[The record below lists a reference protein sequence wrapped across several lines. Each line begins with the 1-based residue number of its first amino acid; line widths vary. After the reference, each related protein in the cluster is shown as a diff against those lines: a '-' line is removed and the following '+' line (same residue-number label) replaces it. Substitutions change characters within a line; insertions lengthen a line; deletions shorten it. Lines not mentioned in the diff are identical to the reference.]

1 MAPPPGFVHYTPC
14 TLPFCPLRQDLVVFK
29 EERKQIA
36 ERKKAEEQTQAT
48 SPQLGGQLDGNA
60 LSFLSR
66 STRGYDVASNF
77 GESTSDLKDAHN
89 EAEDDGQEATVSLI
103 DPGSRALT
111 GPYSDSDSSESGN
124 DAKAATIE
132 VNVDPQ
138 PNNSE
143 PVELN
148 ARTSST
154 TSRNNMDYLDLSEF
168 ASPPPSSDTD
178 ETPLLSLSHS
188 GTLGKRGRST
198 SPDEQS
204 KRKSKRAKRELA
216 PDPDSLVSILD
227 RNHPVNNCDQR
238 PSNMPDNPPAPDAT
252 PADFS
257 QTLPTRPKL
266 DQQLSEL
273 PFLRR
278 RPGDWLMAPT
288 GPRAKLVCF
297 FWYHKGYCIAR
308 RSDGHPIPC
317 THAHNLN
324 MPNPQVSFPKGIT
337 DHKLP
342 CPLPLCPVRSTE
354 PKHHDSNVR
363 AREMTE
369 PCVKNQ
375 TSTPSRRGTS
385 GNSYNSSPR
394 DGISEARRMLKG
406 PKFNLTSKF
415 KLPVL
420 TGANRERFKTQK
432 RNIEQWQADN
442 GIKSSDGRRQM
453 TVAEKIEAKK
463 IKKQMKREKMKRE
476 SRAKS
481 QKGKG
486 PTPLLD
492 YGNATLWT
500 ADPNATDVF
509 LDNEKIQGPASPRTK
524 QVEEGILRREKPDL
538 FGADVV
544 IGGRTKTGDTRAE
557 LHRHSFRPIAGIIT
571 EHKPVHDLR
580 EEMEDRHQHAIGVAQ
595 LPKDMQTPS
604 TLRPLSMAPSFID
617 EGEHPENSVNGGRRG
632 TGPKTRGNR
641 KRRVLVDYELPT
653 GDARLDWDTDRV
665 RRLFG
670 EIM

>member
-14 TLPFCPLRQDLVVFK
+14 TLPFCPLRQDLVIFK

-36 ERKKAEEQTQAT
+36 EQKKAEAQTQAT

-60 LSFLSR
+60 FSFLSL

-77 GESTSDLKDAHN
+77 DESTSDLKDAHN
-89 EAEDDGQEATVSLI
+89 EAEDDGQEAMASLI
-103 DPGSRALT
+103 DPSSRVLT
-111 GPYSDSDSSESGN
+111 GPYSDSDSSESGSGA
-124 DAKAATIE
+124 DGATIE

-148 ARTSST
+148 ARTSSI

-168 ASPPPSSDTD
+168 APPPPSSDTD

-204 KRKSKRAKRELA
+204 KSKSKRAKRELA

-227 RNHPVNNCDQR
+227 RNRPVNNCDQR

-278 RPGDWLMAPT
+278 HPGDWLMAPT

-342 CPLPLCPVRSTE
+342 CPLPLCPVRPTE
-354 PKHHDSNVR
+354 PKHHNSNVR
-363 AREMTE
+363 ASEVTE

-375 TSTPSRRGTS
+375 TSKPPRRGTS

-463 IKKQMKREKMKRE
+463 IKKQMKREKIKRE

-481 QKGKG
+481 QKGKD
-486 PTPLLD
+486 PTPLLN
-492 YGNATLWT
+492 YGNDTLWT

-544 IGGRTKTGDTRAE
+544 ISGRTKTADTGAE
-557 LHRHSFRPIAGIIT
+557 LHKHSFQPIGGVT
-571 EHKPVHDLR
+571 ERKPVHDSR

-595 LPKDMQTPS
+595 LPKDVRPPS
-604 TLRPLSMAPSFID
+604 SLRPLSMTPSFID
-617 EGEHPENSVNGGRRG
+617 EGEHPENSVNGGRG
-632 TGPKTRGNR
+632 TGPKTQGNR
-641 KRRVLVDYELPT
+641 KRRVLVDYELPA
-653 GDARLDWDTDRV
+653 GDARLGWDTDRV

-670 EIM
+670 EIE